1 MKARRWTALLL
12 LVVTLIGMLPGA
24 ALAANTPGEA
34 LGKIYIYNGGEQLA
48 YLAVNGRVQ
57 KLNYV
62 YFEYQSPTGGGAKQI
77 PAYCVNPT
85 TDGVPQAVG
94 TGQSIKY
101 LAQNQATDPK
111 IVGIVGNGYPHRSL
125 EELGLDNVQ
134 QAYYA
139 TKVAL
144 WCYLVPNWS
153 IDKVTIA
160 PGLSEHEQ
168 QIAQRLLTAAKDIYN
183 RGSGWTDVLIPG
195 LTVSSDQQNAY
206 EVQINGETYLQQ
218 VYTVKSGTWVDGL
231 EISVWFD
238 GENVP
243 SGMKIVNMNNQEI
256 EKIPVEG
263 AGYQGQFKVICPKAS
278 ISGSVNAKLLLEGN
292 VNQYAAFYAVCQE
305 TGTYG
310 KLQNYIAD
318 TDPVLVRWSNALFKY
333 SPPPEG
339 GGGEYSL
346 KIIKTETG
354 TGTRLEGALF
364 EVKDPDGAPVGTFS
378 TNARG
383 EILVPLERGGLYTI
397 TEVQPPKGHLMAK
410 NPVQQVQVE
419 KDTVAT
425 VSYENEPYGNLRV
438 EKVDADTGDTLP
450 GAKVQIKHIES
461 GATYTQI
468 TNEAGAA
475 IFNGL
480 KPGAYEIVE
489 LKAPDGWIKNGQT
502 YTVNVPG
509 QDTVTF
515 TLKNSAKPGL
525 RIIKYD
531 RQTHETLPD
540 ITFKI
545 YKDNQL
551 IGTYETDRLGE
562 ILLTDL
568 EPGTYRVE
576 EVESDDGHVL
586 DIMPQEIELTEGCG
600 ILELVFFNDK
610 KPGLHLIKI
619 DSSDPSGL

>member
-12 LVVTLIGMLPGA
+12 LVVTLVGMLPGA
-24 ALAANTPGEA
+24 ALAANTPEEA
-34 LGKIYIYNGGEQLA
+34 LGEISIYNGGEQLA

-62 YFEYQSPTGGGAKQI
+62 YFEHNSPTGIKQI

-85 TDGVPQAVG
+85 TDGVPQVVG

-139 TKVAL
+139 TKIAL
-144 WCYLVPNWS
+144 WCYLVPTWS

-168 QIAQRLLTAAKDIYN
+168 QIAQRLLAAAKDIYN

-243 SGMKIVNMNNQEI
+243 SGMKIVNMDNQEI
-256 EKIPVEG
+256 EKIPVG
-263 AGYQGQFKVICPKAS
+263 SAGYQSQFKVICPKAS
-278 ISGSVNAKLLLEGN
+278 VSGSVNAKLLLEGN

-318 TDPVLVRWSNALFKY
+318 TDPVRTTWSNAIFKY

-468 TNEAGAA
+468 TNEAGVA

-489 LKAPDGWIKNGQT
+489 LEAPDGWIKNGQT

-531 RQTHETLPD
+531 RQTHETL
-540 ITFKI
+540 
-545 YKDNQL
+545 
-551 IGTYETDRLGE
+551 
-562 ILLTDL
+562 
-568 EPGTYRVE
+568 
-576 EVESDDGHVL
+576 
-586 DIMPQEIELTEGCG
+586 
-600 ILELVFFNDK
+600 
-610 KPGLHLIKI
+610 
-619 DSSDPSGL
+619 

>member
-1 MKARRWTALLL
+1 MKAKRLTALLL

-34 LGKIYIYNGGEQLA
+34 LGEISIYNGGEQLA

-62 YFEYQSPTGGGAKQI
+62 YFEYGSPTSGLKQI

-85 TDGVPQAVG
+85 TDGVPQVVG
-94 TGQSIKY
+94 KGESIEY

-139 TKVAL
+139 TKIAL
-144 WCYLVPNWS
+144 WCYLVPTWS

-168 QIAQRLLTAAKDIYN
+168 QIAQRLLAAAKDIYN

-195 LTVSSDQQNAY
+195 LTVSPDQQNAY

-231 EISVWFD
+231 EISIWFD
-238 GENVP
+238 SEDVP
-243 SGMKIVNMNNQEI
+243 DGMKIVNMNNQEI
-256 EKIPVEG
+256 EKIPVESS
-263 AGYQGQFKVICPKAS
+263 GYQGQFKVICPKDS
-278 ISGSVNAKLLLEGN
+278 ITGNTSVKFLLEGN

-310 KLQNYIAD
+310 QLQNYIAD
-318 TDPVLVRWSNALFKY
+318 TDPVLLRWSNALFNY
-333 SPPPEG
+333 SPDGTPPTPG
-339 GGGEYSL
+339 DGEYSL
-346 KIIKTETG
+346 KIVKTETG

-378 TNARG
+378 TNAQG
-383 EILVPLERGGLYTI
+383 EIIIPLERGGLYTI

-425 VSYENEPYGNLRV
+425 VNYENEPYGNLRV

-450 GAKVQIKHIES
+450 GAKVQIKHIET

-468 TNEAGAA
+468 TNEAGVA
-475 IFNGL
+475 IFNEL

-489 LKAPDGWIKNGQT
+489 LEAPDGWIKDGQK
-502 YTVNVPG
+502 VQEV
-509 QDTVTF
+509 
-515 TLKNSAKPGL
+515 
-525 RIIKYD
+525 RIVYN
-531 RQTHETLPD
+531 
-540 ITFKI
+540 FV
-545 YKDNQL
+545 
-551 IGTYETDRLGE
+551 GE
-562 ILLTDL
+562 I
-568 EPGTYRVE
+568 P
-576 EVESDDGHVL
+576 
-586 DIMPQEIELTEGCG
+586 EIAA
-600 ILELVFFNDK
+600 
-610 KPGLHLIKI
+610 
-619 DSSDPSGL
+619 